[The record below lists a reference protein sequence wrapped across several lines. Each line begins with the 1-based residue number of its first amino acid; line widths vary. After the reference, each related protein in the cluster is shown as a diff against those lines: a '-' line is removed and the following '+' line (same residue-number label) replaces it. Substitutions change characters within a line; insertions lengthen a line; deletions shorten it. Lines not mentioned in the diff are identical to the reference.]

1 MKKTNIPSLSYNAMF
16 KAVFSNNKGI
26 LSKLIEAI
34 LSYCKIDI
42 DVQDKE
48 LIIRNS
54 ELPLES
60 YQDRQLICDFII
72 KLNEHIDLNI
82 EVNKSYYPGL
92 TERNLTYSFKIYYEH
107 FKTGDDY
114 KEFNKYNLLQVN
126 FNNFPNP
133 NGKNINKFFMMD
145 IEDLTNTLSKNL
157 CILNIDIASCF
168 ELVYNKTNL
177 KEVSLLER
185 FSGILYASNIED
197 ISNILGSDM
206 LTKKEKKEFLDDV
219 LEKSKDKDVLKAIKL
234 ENSIDYRFALVEE
247 EALNRGIEQGISQ
260 GIEQGISQG
269 FEQGIE
275 QEKESVIKS
284 MLQKNMNI
292 EDIHDITGKSIVE
305 IKKLEKSMK

>member
-1 MKKTNIPSLSYNAMF
+1 
-16 KAVFSNNKGI
+16 
-26 LSKLIEAI
+26 
-34 LSYCKIDI
+34 
-42 DVQDKE
+42 
-48 LIIRNS
+48 
-54 ELPLES
+54 
-60 YQDRQLICDFII
+60 
-72 KLNEHIDLNI
+72 
-82 EVNKSYYPGL
+82 
-92 TERNLTYSFKIYYEH
+92 
-107 FKTGDDY
+107 
-114 KEFNKYNLLQVN
+114 
-126 FNNFPNP
+126 
-133 NGKNINKFFMMD
+133 MMD

-292 EDIHDITGKSIVE
+292 EDIHDITGKSIEE
-305 IKKLEKSMK
+305 IKKLEKSMKED

>member
-1 MKKTNIPSLSYNAMF
+1 MVKTNIPPLSYNAMF
-16 KAVFSNNKGI
+16 KAVFSNNKRI

-34 LSYCKIDI
+34 LSYCKIEI
-42 DVQDKE
+42 NVQDKE
-48 LIIRNS
+48 LEIRNN

-72 KLNEHIDLNI
+72 KLNEHLDLNI

-114 KEFNKYNLLQVN
+114 KEFSKYNLLQVN

-133 NGKNINKFFMMD
+133 KGKSINKFFMMD
-145 IEDLTNTLSKNL
+145 IEDLTNSLSKNF

-168 ELVYNKTNL
+168 KLVYNKTNL
-177 KEVSLLER
+177 KEVSSLER

-260 GIEQGISQG
+260 
-269 FEQGIE
+269 
-275 QEKESVIKS
+275 EKESTIKA
-284 MLQKNMNI
+284 MLKKNMNI
-292 EDIHDITGKSIVE
+292 EDIHDITGKSIEE
-305 IKKLEKSMK
+305 IKKIENDLNKK